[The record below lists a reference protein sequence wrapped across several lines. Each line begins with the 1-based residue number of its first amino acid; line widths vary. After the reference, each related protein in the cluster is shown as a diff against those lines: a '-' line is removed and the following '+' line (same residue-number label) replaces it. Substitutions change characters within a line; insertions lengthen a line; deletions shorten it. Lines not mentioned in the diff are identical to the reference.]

1 VKIDTLEM
9 KGIRITTKDVL
20 ARMRAGEC
28 LRWVPCAMLGVK
40 AKVKCQR
47 MLRLG
52 NDTLDDES
60 GLGVIRLEREGI
72 IRVQK
77 KTDDNVFNYELGR

>member
-1 VKIDTLEM
+1 VETDTLEM
-9 KGIRITTKDVL
+9 KGIRITTKDLL
-20 ARMRAGEC
+20 ARMRAGDL

-40 AKVKCQR
+40 AKVKGQR

-72 IRVQK
+72 IKVQR
-77 KTDDNVFNYELGR
+77 KTDDNCFNYELKR